1 MKVLLVSASA
11 GAGHARAASALNEA
25 FLAVHPDWTIQ
36 HIDILDYAGK
46 AYKKAY
52 AGSFLQMV
60 NHAPVLWGALYES
73 SDVVKA
79 ERKRDRFIQFFDKL
93 QFASFREYLRD
104 FGPDLVVSTHFLP
117 CQVLAPARKKG
128 QDAYPMAVVITDFD
142 VHAFWVQPLVNRFF
156 VASDEVKFILAA
168 RGVAE
173 DKIHVS
179 GIPISQQFLAQ
190 WDRAAIRRDLG
201 LAPGLPAVLIMSGG
215 AGVGTMKEA
224 VEAALAGPAVSVL
237 AITGKNAALKADL
250 ASVKVPD
257 GSKLMVFGFVTDMA
271 RLMAASDLAVTK
283 SGGLTTSECL
293 AMGLPMLIRDPIP
306 GQEERNA
313 DYVVE
318 AGAGV
323 RVTGPHSLRF
333 KLQKLLAGPDR
344 LASMKASA
352 RLASRPAAANDIVTV
367 LTSWVTS

>member
-11 GAGHARAASALNEA
+11 GAGHARAASALEEA
-25 FLAVHPDWTIQ
+25 FAVAHPDWNVK

-60 NHAPVLWGALYES
+60 NHAPALWGALYES

-93 QFASFREYLRD
+93 QFAEFREYLRD
-104 FGPDLVVSTHFLP
+104 FGPGLLVSTQFLTG
-117 CQVLAPARKKG
+117 QVLAPYRKKG
-128 QDAYPMAVVITDFD
+128 RDTYPMAVVITDFD
-142 VHAFWVQPLVNRFF
+142 VHAFWVQPLADRFF

-168 RGVAE
+168 RGIPE
-173 DKIHVS
+173 EKIEVS
-179 GIPISQQFLAQ
+179 GIPISQQFLAP
-190 WDRAAIRRDLG
+190 WDRDQIRRDLG
-201 LAPGLPAVLIMSGG
+201 LSEELPAVLVMSGG
-215 AGVGTMKEA
+215 AGVGAMREA
-224 VEAALAGPAVSVL
+224 VEAALEGPPVSVL
-237 AITGKNAALKADL
+237 AISGKNAALKADL
-250 ASVKVPD
+250 ESVRVPP
-257 GSKLMVFGFVTDMA
+257 GSRLVVFGFVTDIA
-271 RLMAASDLAVTK
+271 RLMAASDLAITK

-293 AMGLPMLIRDPIP
+293 AMGLPMLVRDPIP

-323 RVTGPHSLRF
+323 RVNGTHSLRF
-333 KLQKLLAGPDR
+333 KLQRLLSNPER
-344 LASMKASA
+344 LAAMKAAA
-352 RLASRPAAANDIVTV
+352 REASHPAAANTIVAA
-367 LTSWVTS
+367 LASEKAR